1 MGILK
6 KSWSVLSIMMLLS
19 CGMFIGACGD
29 DNDDNGDNFN
39 MSQLVG
45 SQWKRTYS
53 YLNTDDG
60 SKEDGECLLTFT
72 TSGQAEEYIS
82 YHGAGWEW
90 SYENGDEYKSYSGT
104 NTEFYT
110 YQVTGTNIILKGD
123 EEYDEPINIVVSGNK
138 MIASSD
144 LEWTLVKKGSG
155 NVKDEDSDY
164 SYTWTNMQGVW
175 MENDIYGA
183 HAETIETYKRQNAA
197 SSIYLN
203 NKYDGDFGVSGYQF
217 NASGAIKDLYVCT
230 KVWHNDNAL
239 ILKTI
244 NTSDNKT
251 VYWTDIENDSFSDK
265 LTIRKNEIYHK
276 GNVRFKIISPNLIME
291 NDDTYYVKVK

>member
-1 MGILK
+1 MRILK
-6 KSWSVLSIMMLLS
+6 KSWSILSIMMLLS
-19 CGMFIGACGD
+19 CGMFMEACGD
-29 DNDDNGDNFN
+29 DNDDSGDKFD

-82 YHGAGWEW
+82 YHGAEWKW

-110 YQVTGTNIILKGD
+110 YQVTGTNITLMGD

-138 MIASSD
+138 MTASNG
-144 LEWTLVKKGSG
+144 LEWTLAQKGSSS
-155 NVKDEDSDY
+155 VEEPTL

-175 MENDIYGA
+175 MESNTYGA
-183 HAETIETYKRQNAA
+183 YAETIETYKRQNA
-197 SSIYLN
+197 SSNIYLN
-203 NKYDGDFGVSGYQF
+203 NSYDGDFSVSGYQF
-217 NASGAIKDLYVCT
+217 NTSGAIKDLFVCT
-230 KVWHNDNAL
+230 KIWHNDNAL

-251 VYWTDIENDSFSDK
+251 VYWTDIENNSFSDK
-265 LTIRKNEIYHK
+265 LTIRGNEIYHK
-276 GNVRFKIISPNLIME
+276 GNVRFEIISPKMILE
-291 NDDTYYVKVK
+291 KSSDTIYEKVK